1 MAKAFV
7 LINCEPGWDD
17 HVVSKLR
24 SIETVTSAYGI
35 FGLYDVLAQLESDS
49 EENLKNDII
58 EKIRKLEKILGT
70 TTLMAESEKDTLTEI
85 FVKKQEN
92 LDKNTAMAYV
102 AIHSKKIDKYDI
114 LDNLSKIPGVIDG
127 CIVVGHYEIIC
138 KVVAPTYNDIEEVV
152 TKDIRKLEDIDST
165 VTLNVIPHA
174 EL

>member
-49 EENLKNDII
+49 EENLRNDIV

-70 TTLMAESEKDTLTEI
+70 TTLMVEGERDTLTEI

-92 LDKNTAMAYV
+92 LKDKNMAIAYV
-102 AIHSKKIDKYDI
+102 VIHSKK
-114 LDNLSKIPGVIDG
+114 
-127 CIVVGHYEIIC
+127 
-138 KVVAPTYNDIEEVV
+138 
-152 TKDIRKLEDIDST
+152 
-165 VTLNVIPHA
+165 
-174 EL
+174 